1 MSSRMDSSRDKD
13 TAVAKMGRNTEIKE
27 ILYFKKP
34 AGRSNTN
41 KMLEFITP
49 KIESLNLRHVMIA
62 WSSGYTLEKF
72 LESTRS
78 LKLKLDITTVTN
90 PKGGT
95 IGGMHVSIDDETR
108 EKLEAKGI
116 KVCYLNDDLR
126 LGEPMSPSPQ
136 QKAMRDML
144 LPWMPAHIDPLS
156 MDVGWDTALLLI
168 ISQGFRVCVGCLA
181 LAAKHGL
188 IPEGE
193 RVLCLAGSATACV
206 MIASASPRYCYVE
219 EMLSYERNSDWPLMN
234 QTRLK
239 RAFAITK

>member
-1 MSSRMDSSRDKD
+1 MG
-13 TAVAKMGRNTEIKE
+13 TQTGRNTEIKE

-49 KIESLNLRHVMIA
+49 KIENLDLHHVMIA
-62 WSSGYTLEKF
+62 WSSGYTLRKF
-72 LESTRS
+72 LEVTQG
-78 LKLKLDITTVTN
+78 LKIKLDITAVTN

-95 IGGMHVSIDDETR
+95 MGGMPVSIDDETR
-108 EKLEAKGI
+108 EELEGKGI
-116 KVCYLNDDLR
+116 KVCYLNDDLH
-126 LGEPMSPSPQ
+126 LGEPMAPSPK
-136 QKAMRDML
+136 QKYMREQL
-144 LPWMPAHIDPLS
+144 LPWMPFHIDPLS
-156 MDVGWDTALLLI
+156 LDVGWDTSSFLI

-181 LAAKHGL
+181 LAVKHNL

-206 MIASASPRYCYVE
+206 MIANASPRYCYVE
-219 EMLSYERNSDWPLMN
+219 EILSYERNSDWQLMN

-239 RAFAITK
+239 RMVAITK

>member
-1 MSSRMDSSRDKD
+1 MTPK
-13 TAVAKMGRNTEIKE
+13 KENTEIKE

-41 KMLEFITP
+41 KMLEFITG
-49 KIESLNLRHVMIA
+49 KIESLDLHHVMIA
-62 WSSGYTLEKF
+62 WSSGYTLWKF
-72 LESTRS
+72 LEATQD
-78 LKLKLDITTVTN
+78 LKTKLDITTVTN

-95 IGGMHVSIDDETR
+95 IGGRSVTIDDETR
-108 EKLEAKGI
+108 KELEGQGI

-126 LGEPMSPSPQ
+126 LGEPMAPTPE
-136 QKAMRDML
+136 QKYMRDQL

-156 MDVGWDTALLLI
+156 LDVGWDTSLLLI

-181 LAAKHGL
+181 LAVKHGL

-206 MIASASPRYCYVE
+206 MIANASPRYCYVE
-219 EMLSYERNSDWPLMN
+219 EILSYERNSDWYKMN

-239 RAFAITK
+239 RAVAITK

>member
-1 MSSRMDSSRDKD
+1 MD
-13 TAVAKMGRNTEIKE
+13 AKLGRNTEVKE

-41 KMLEFITP
+41 KMLDFITP
-49 KIESLNLRHVMIA
+49 KIESLDLHHVMIA
-62 WSSGYTLEKF
+62 WSSGYTLRKF
-72 LESTRS
+72 LEAT
-78 LKLKLDITTVTN
+78 KDFKTKLDVTAVTN

-95 IGGMHVSIDDETR
+95 MGGRSVSIDDGTCE
-108 EKLEAKGI
+108 ELEGKGI

-126 LGEPMSPSPQ
+126 LGEPMAPSPE
-136 QKAMRDML
+136 QKYMRDQL

-156 MDVGWDTALLLI
+156 LDVGWDTSLLLI

-181 LAAKHGL
+181 LAVKHGL

-206 MIASASPRYCYVE
+206 MIANASPRYCYVE
-219 EMLSYERNSDWPLMN
+219 EILSYERNSDWPKMN
-234 QTRLK
+234 QTNLK
-239 RAFAITK
+239 RMVAITK

>member
-1 MSSRMDSSRDKD
+1 MMVIKN
-13 TAVAKMGRNTEIKE
+13 AKNTEIKE
-27 ILYFKKP
+27 ILYFEKP

-41 KMLEFITP
+41 KMLEFITG
-49 KIESLNLRHVMIA
+49 KIETLNLHYVMIA
-62 WSSGYTLEKF
+62 WSSGYTLRKF
-72 LESTRS
+72 LEATRN

-95 IGGMHVSIDDETR
+95 IGGRNVSIDDETR
-108 EKLEAKGI
+108 EELEGKGI

-126 LGEPMSPSPQ
+126 LGEPMAPSPQ
-136 QKAMRDML
+136 QKLMRDML

-156 MDVGWDTALLLI
+156 LDVGWDLSLLLI

-181 LAAKHGL
+181 LAVKHGL

-206 MIASASPRYCYVE
+206 MIANASPRYCYVE
-219 EMLSYERNSDWPLMN
+219 EILSYERNSDWSHMN
-234 QTRLK
+234 QAALK
-239 RAFAITK
+239 RMVAITK

>member
-1 MSSRMDSSRDKD
+1 MD
-13 TAVAKMGRNTEIKE
+13 AKPGRNTEIKE

-49 KIESLNLRHVMIA
+49 KIQNLDLHYVMIA
-62 WSSGYTLEKF
+62 WSSGYTLRKF
-72 LESTRS
+72 LEVTQG
-78 LKLKLDITTVTN
+78 LKIKLDITAVTN

-95 IGGMHVSIDDETR
+95 MGGRSVSIDDETR
-108 EKLEAKGI
+108 EELEGQGI

-126 LGEPMSPSPQ
+126 LGEPMSPTPE
-136 QKAMRDML
+136 QKYMREQL
-144 LPWMPAHIDPLS
+144 LPWMPFHIDPLS
-156 MDVGWDTALLLI
+156 LDVGWDTSSFLI

-181 LAAKHGL
+181 LAVKHNL

-206 MIASASPRYCYVE
+206 MIANASPRYCYVE
-219 EMLSYERNSDWPLMN
+219 EILSYERNSDWQLMN

-239 RAFAITK
+239 RMVAITK

>member
-1 MSSRMDSSRDKD
+1 MD
-13 TAVAKMGRNTEIKE
+13 AKLGRNTEIKE

-49 KIESLNLRHVMIA
+49 KIESLDLSHVMIA
-62 WSSGYTLEKF
+62 WSSGYTLRKF
-72 LESTRS
+72 LEVTRD
-78 LKLKLDITTVTN
+78 LKIKLEITTVTN

-95 IGGMHVSIDDETR
+95 MGGRSVSIDDETK
-108 EKLEAKGI
+108 EELEGKGI

-126 LGEPMSPSPQ
+126 LGEPMAPTPE
-136 QKAMRDML
+136 QKHMREQL
-144 LPWMPAHIDPLS
+144 LPWMPFHIDPLS
-156 MDVGWDTALLLI
+156 LDVGWDTSSFLI

-181 LAAKHGL
+181 LAVKHGL

-206 MIASASPRYCYVE
+206 LIANASPRYCYVE
-219 EMLSYERNSDWPLMN
+219 EILSYERNSDWPKMN
-234 QTRLK
+234 QASLK
-239 RAFAITK
+239 RMVAITK

>member
-1 MSSRMDSSRDKD
+1 MAIRI
-13 TAVAKMGRNTEIKE
+13 GRNTEIKE
-27 ILYFKKP
+27 ILYFEKP

-41 KMLEFITP
+41 KMLGFIIE
-49 KIESLNLRHVMIA
+49 KIPDLNVHHVMIA
-62 WSSGYTLEKF
+62 WSSGYTLRKF
-72 LESTRS
+72 LEATEGVMPN
-78 LKLKLDITTVTN
+78 LDITTVTN

-95 IGGMHVSIDDETR
+95 IGGRNVSIDDETR
-108 EKLEAKGI
+108 EELEKKGI

-126 LGEPMSPSPQ
+126 LGEPMSPTPE
-136 QKAMRDML
+136 QKHMRDQL

-156 MDVGWDTALLLI
+156 MDVGWDTSLLLI

-181 LAAKHGL
+181 LAVKHGL

-206 MIASASPRYCYVE
+206 VIANASPRYCYVE
-219 EMLSYERNSDWPLMN
+219 EILCYERKSDWSFMN

-239 RAFAITK
+239 KAVAITK

>member
-1 MSSRMDSSRDKD
+1 MATKL
-13 TAVAKMGRNTEIKE
+13 GRNTEIKE
-27 ILYFKKP
+27 ILYFQKP

-72 LESTRS
+72 LEVTKN
-78 LKLKLDITTVTN
+78 LKLQFDITTVTN

-95 IGGMHVSIDDETR
+95 IGGRSVSIDDETR
-108 EKLEAKGI
+108 EKLEAQGI

-136 QKAMRDML
+136 QKRMREML
-144 LPWMPAHIDPLS
+144 LPWVPAHIDPLS
-156 MDVGWDTALLLI
+156 MDVGWDTSLLLI
-168 ISQGFRVCVGCLA
+168 VSQGFRVCVGCLA
-181 LAAKHGL
+181 LAARHGL
-188 IPEGE
+188 IPKGE

-206 MIASASPRYCYVE
+206 AIADPSPRYCYVE
-219 EMLSYERNSDWPLMN
+219 EILSYERNSDWSLMN
-234 QTRLK
+234 QARLK
-239 RAFAITK
+239 KAVAITR